1 MAIPL
6 WLPPSPPFCPF
17 PNQWGSFS
25 RRATNADQPHRLS
38 VLAVFAT
45 SFSFLL
51 LSPVLSRAPA
61 PFSFRVVIQGKCFL
75 LPQPRARRR
84 CWFYKIVGLILISA
98 LPPSLTLPARPRPVA
113 TPTREHGLFYEQGR
127 NYAREMEWR
136 PRFEWRRCST
146 WPGEAQIREMPLR
159 LYNRLILRRLA
170 LQFPGMIPIFRLR
183 VCILSSPA

>member
-75 LPQPRARRR
+75 LPQPRAHAVVVGSTRSRVSFSFRPCLPRSPSPRGRGRSRPPHANTVFFMSKGGIMRAKWNGDLASNGEGAQHGRVRHKLER
-84 CWFYKIVGLILISA
+84 C
-98 LPPSLTLPARPRPVA
+98 
-113 TPTREHGLFYEQGR
+113 
-127 NYAREMEWR
+127 
-136 PRFEWRRCST
+136 
-146 WPGEAQIREMPLR
+146 
-159 LYNRLILRRLA
+159 
-170 LQFPGMIPIFRLR
+170 
-183 VCILSSPA
+183 LSGCTID